1 MSDAESMKVMP
12 EHLRYIIFLKRGVKI
27 PEKSRCC
34 SDHMDN
40 YRGLNYESFQAIK
53 G

>member
-12 EHLRYIIFLKRGVKI
+12 ERLRDIIFLKRGVKI
-27 PEKSRCC
+27 PEKSCYC